1 MVKVGKFLIARPT
14 IEIGFFTRSVVFIY
28 QSSASGVNG
37 FCLNKL
43 SSFWTRDLALQIG
56 HDYPTRV
63 DPVYLGGPV
72 NERSVNLLHS
82 DDFTSTNTLHTGTGI
97 DVSSDLLMIEKIVT
111 GNKPRHFRFVA
122 GASVWAPGQLEFE
135 IQKQYWLTADLDLD
149 TVFNLDGDKQ
159 WESAVDQVSQQL
171 VQKYF

>member
-1 MVKVGKFLIARPT
+1 LVKVGKFLIARPT
-14 IEIGFFTRSVVFIY
+14 IEIGFFTRSVVFVY
-28 QSSASGVNG
+28 QSAASGVSG
-37 FCLNKL
+37 FCLNKH
-43 SSFWTRDLALQIG
+43 SSFWTRDLALQMG
-56 HDYPTRV
+56 HDYPTGT

-72 NERSVNLLHS
+72 NERSVNLLHT
-82 DDFTSTNTLHTGTGI
+82 DDFVSTNTLHTGVGI

-111 GNKPRHFRFVA
+111 GNRPRYFKFVA
-122 GASVWAPGQLEFE
+122 GNSVWAPGQLEFE
-135 IQKQYWLTADLDLD
+135 IQKQYWLVADLNLE

>member
-14 IEIGFFTRSVVFIY
+14 IEIGFFTKSVVFIY
-28 QSSASGVNG
+28 QSDSTGASG
-37 FCLNKL
+37 FCLNKT

-56 HDYPTRV
+56 HDYPLRT

-82 DDFTSTNTLHTGTGI
+82 DDFVSTNTLHTSTGI

-111 GNKPRHFRFVA
+111 GNRPKYFRFIA
-122 GASVWAPGQLEFE
+122 GTSVWAPGQLEFE
-135 IQKQYWLTADLDLD
+135 IQKKYWLTADLTLD
-149 TVFNLDGDKQ
+149 TVFELDSDQQ
-159 WESAVDQVSQQL
+159 WEAAIDQVSQQL
-171 VQKYF
+171 VQRYF